1 LFSGVR
7 ASGTL
12 LGELTVLS
20 PTLYLYLRKPTL
32 KGKEGKEREEE
43 EGGEGNGREEERKER
58 HQAPKYYGLE
68 PPLSGG
74 RNFCHC
80 CSLPLKIRHCP
91 LFRGVR
97 ASGMWASAEVK

>member
-1 LFSGVR
+1 
-7 ASGTL
+7 
-12 LGELTVLS
+12 
-20 PTLYLYLRKPTL
+20 L

-43 EGGEGNGREEERKER
+43 EGGKGNGREEERKER

-91 LFRGVR
+91 LFRGVH